1 MSDSLFRKEVIEN
14 QRERLWGDLV
24 ISQPLSYYVLSAVAI
39 LFAILLITLLF
50 MGSYARKESVKGYLA
65 PDLGLVK
72 LYAPREG
79 VYAQVHIKQGQKVEE
94 GQILFTV
101 VDETVLSSGDDIDS
115 VILQQLNKEE
125 AVIDARIERE
135 TLRVSSE
142 EKRLKALIQGAH
154 GEIKQ
159 LIEQQR
165 IQKERL
171 LLSEKQYKA
180 MKLLADDALVSETRY
195 QEQYERHLTDRQQ
208 AADISRQLLSRQND
222 LRVTEFELE
231 QLPENSAERV
241 AELETRKID
250 LVKRRTEIDGRRSF
264 TVRAPVN
271 GRISSLQISAGQAVV
286 PNKPILDILPE
297 GAQLQAELFVP
308 SRAIGFISTQQSVKL
323 QYQAFPYQRF
333 GIYDGTVMKV
343 TESILS
349 PSDIPSLLRLQEP
362 VYRISVELDEQTV
375 SAYGKALPLQAGML
389 LDADIIVDSRTLVEW
404 ILDPLYSL
412 QGVL

>member
-14 QRERLWGDLV
+14 QRERLWGDLI
-24 ISQPLSYYVLSAVAI
+24 ISQPLSYYVLSIAAI
-39 LFAILLITLLF
+39 LFAILLLTLLF

-72 LYAPREG
+72 VYAPREG
-79 VYAQVHIKQGQKVEE
+79 VYAQVHVKQGEKVEE

-125 AVIDARIERE
+125 VVIDARIERE
-135 TLRVSSE
+135 ALRLSSE
-142 EKRLKALIQGAH
+142 TKRLKARIQGAH

-159 LIEQQR
+159 LIEQQS

-180 MKLLADDALVSETRY
+180 MKLLADDALVAETRY
-195 QEQYERHLTDRQQ
+195 QEQYEQHLTDRQQ

-222 LRVTEFELE
+222 LMATEFELE
-231 QLPENSAERV
+231 QLPDSSAERI

-250 LVKRRTEIDGRRSF
+250 LVRRRVEIDGRRSF
-264 TVRAPVN
+264 IVRAPVS
-271 GRISSLQISAGQAVV
+271 GRVSSLQITAGQAVV

-297 GAQLQAELFVP
+297 GALLQAELFVP
-308 SRAIGFISTQQSVKL
+308 SRAIGFISTEQSVKL

-333 GIYDGTVMKV
+333 GIYDGTVTKV

-349 PSDIPSLLRLQEP
+349 PSDAPSPLRLQEP
-362 VYRISVELDEQTV
+362 VYRISVMLDEQTV